1 MKAIFFLLLL
11 IFIISLMIIA
21 GYYTFL
27 PADNRK
33 RFTGIKYLKE
43 QLMSPHVYPYL
54 ILAGSIYLLMK
65 SEVHFSMQPWMIY
78 FPQLAQ
84 YILLLEGSKVSYFQM
99 VIHPVL
105 TYISAFIYLCGFSYL
120 LIFTFLLLVITRQF
134 EVLQEYSIGFI
145 LIYLVAFPFYIFT
158 PVKVTGYSLPNVAP
172 LLYDLDPIVR
182 EALHVVDPLKDNCF
196 PSLHAALSIMAMLII
211 LFRTDLTRF
220 KIFAVSL
227 TLAIQFTIFYLGI
240 HWITDFIAGMALGCL
255 SYFVATRYG
264 HYIASHIPLLASTK
278 LDLDTFEKK

>member
-1 MKAIFFLLLL
+1 MKAIFFHFLFISV
-11 IFIISLMIIA
+11 IFLMIII
-21 GYYTFL
+21 GWYVFL
-27 PADNRK
+27 PDRHRMRYAR
-33 RFTGIKYLKE
+33 IKDIKD
-43 QLMSPHVYPYL
+43 QIMSPHVYPYL
-54 ILAGSIYLLMK
+54 LLAGSIYLLMK
-65 SEVHFSMQPWMIY
+65 SQVIFLMQPRMTY

-84 YILLLEGSKVSYFQM
+84 YILLLEGSRVSYFQM
-99 VIHPVL
+99 VIHPIL
-105 TYISAFIYLCGFSYL
+105 TYISAFIYLWGFSYL

-134 EVLQEYSIGFI
+134 KVLQEYSIGFI
-145 LIYLVAFPFYIFT
+145 LIYLAAFPFYIFT

-182 EALHVVDPLKDNCF
+182 EALHVVDPLQDNCF

-211 LFRTDLTRF
+211 LLRTDLTRF

-240 HWITDFIAGMALGCL
+240 HWIADFIAGMALGCL